1 MQFTKISTALTT
13 EQSIV
18 AYSAKAALI
27 QEEIERQEYQ
37 RRSLVCHNA
46 REIDVHQDG
55 STRTVKQKCS
65 DQDLEP
71 CTACKHRQ
79 FLTIDIKNLKSQLN
93 KVNKLMSRHCKALD
107 VDYTCDVVAS
117 NYTPLISIPVSGY
130 VNEADSLIAILK
142 VLDIDYT
149 DQRLIKLTYGE
160 PEELAELLYDHETI
174 LAHKCTEM
182 GATRF
187 VDYIL
192 PIIRECS
199 TEIQDNI
206 SFVNKLISRISN

>member
-18 AYSAKAALI
+18 AYSAKAARI
-27 QEEIERQEYQ
+27 REEIEQQKSQRQP
-37 RRSLVCHNA
+37 CHNY

-55 STRTVKQKCS
+55 STRTFTQKCV

-71 CTACKHRQ
+71 CPACKHNQ
-79 FLTIDIKNLKSQLN
+79 FLSSDIKNLKSQLH
-93 KVNKLMSRHCKALD
+93 KVNVSIDRHCKGLD

-117 NYTPLISIPVSGY
+117 NYTPLISIPVRGY

-160 PEELAELLYDHETI
+160 PEDLAELLYDHEPI
-174 LAHKCTEM
+174 LADKCKEM
-182 GATRF
+182 GVIRF

-206 SFVNKLISRISN
+206 LFVNKLISRISN